1 MSDKTKDYFT
11 VQTAEPADP
20 TTEPTQDRQFFPC
33 GRPEPS
39 TATVTAETKA
49 KTR

>member
-1 MSDKTKDYFT
+1 MPTDSKNPLVISPPK
-11 VQTAEPADP
+11 PADP